1 MDVDTASNEN
11 EHVVKATNAGFN
23 VTTFN
28 DVCRA
33 GLKVFKESDIPEIDR
48 DHPYSLCYTS
58 GTTGDP
64 KGAVYTHGN
73 IVAQVAGIMFSSISV
88 SSSDVHLSYLPLAH
102 IAERGTFINVMY
114 NGAKLGIFSGS
125 ISGNKKL
132 LASDMAMLQPTLFV
146 GVPRIYNLFYTKIE
160 EGMKKAKG
168 VKAWLL
174 KKAIAT
180 KLHNL

>member
-1 MDVDTASNEN
+1 
-11 EHVVKATNAGFN
+11 
-23 VTTFN
+23 
-28 DVCRA
+28 
-33 GLKVFKESDIPEIDR
+33 
-48 DHPYSLCYTS
+48 
-58 GTTGDP
+58 
-64 KGAVYTHGN
+64 
-73 IVAQVAGIMFSSISV
+73 MFSSISV

-102 IAERGTFINVMY
+102 IAERGTFINVMF

-125 ISGNKKL
+125 KKL